1 MHACG
6 KSSILIAFY
15 PSAHAFR
22 LPLLSIEPRPSA
34 RPQPWLHQTLRRP
47 LRFNSNQTLWP
58 RAQSAN
64 SWVLQSIIRH
74 AITQAT
80 DDVLLRKNW
89 PEENNRSTYGKERL
103 LKACRDKIIRTYDVI
118 AEVKTRIKKD
128 PDFMKGLSDLVSLV
142 ILCGSGTCVT
152 V

>member
-1 MHACG
+1 M
-6 KSSILIAFY
+6 
-15 PSAHAFR
+15 
-22 LPLLSIEPRPSA
+22 E
-34 RPQPWLHQTLRRP
+34 QP
-47 LRFNSNQTLWP
+47 F
-58 RAQSAN
+58 
-64 SWVLQSIIRH
+64 VLQSIIRH